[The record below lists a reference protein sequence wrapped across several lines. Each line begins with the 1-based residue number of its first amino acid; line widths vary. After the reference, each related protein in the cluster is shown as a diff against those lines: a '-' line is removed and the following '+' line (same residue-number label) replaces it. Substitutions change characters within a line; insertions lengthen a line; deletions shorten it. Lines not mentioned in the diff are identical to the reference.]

1 MPLGET
7 IVAQGTPQGESAIAA
22 IRLSG
27 PLVPQLFKEIFGI
40 ENVVWRKAYYRSYKS
55 IKKDKIDE
63 VIVIPYPKRSSYTGE
78 ESLEIYPHGNPLICR
93 LIIDDLVSRGCRLAS
108 PGEFTRTA
116 FVNGKMELT
125 QAEAVADL
133 IHARSLKSISYA
145 QKQLSG
151 NLGSRIIELRQLLLQ
166 IMALVEAYID
176 FPEEDLPLEQPE
188 GPYQKLLGLQSELKA
203 LLDTYQYREF
213 LQNGLSLS
221 ILGQP
226 NAGKSSLLNSLMGE
240 DRAIVS
246 DQPGTT
252 RDYIQENL
260 FVGDYPV
267 RIADTA
273 GLREGQSEIEILGI
287 EKSMNYA
294 KDSDIILLVI
304 DSSTLIAPSFDAS
317 VLSLLEQKPVLIVE
331 NKSDLAL
338 EPDWLDGYREKSDW
352 VRVSTLTGD
361 GISELREKLEKTI
374 DHLADQ
380 FGNEEMIINARHQ
393 GILSDCLSHVDV
405 SIQGIETKIGVEL
418 VSQDLRMALSFLSQV
433 VGEDDNE
440 EMLDHLFSQFCIG
453 K

>member
-166 IMALVEAYID
+166 IMALKRCELTMMAV
-176 FPEEDLPLEQPE
+176 LE
-188 GPYQKLLGLQSELKA
+188 
-203 LLDTYQYREF
+203 
-213 LQNGLSLS
+213 
-221 ILGQP
+221 
-226 NAGKSSLLNSLMGE
+226 
-240 DRAIVS
+240 
-246 DQPGTT
+246 
-252 RDYIQENL
+252 
-260 FVGDYPV
+260 
-267 RIADTA
+267 
-273 GLREGQSEIEILGI
+273 
-287 EKSMNYA
+287 
-294 KDSDIILLVI
+294 
-304 DSSTLIAPSFDAS
+304 
-317 VLSLLEQKPVLIVE
+317 
-331 NKSDLAL
+331 
-338 EPDWLDGYREKSDW
+338 
-352 VRVSTLTGD
+352 
-361 GISELREKLEKTI
+361 
-374 DHLADQ
+374 
-380 FGNEEMIINARHQ
+380 
-393 GILSDCLSHVDV
+393 
-405 SIQGIETKIGVEL
+405 
-418 VSQDLRMALSFLSQV
+418 
-433 VGEDDNE
+433 
-440 EMLDHLFSQFCIG
+440 
-453 K
+453 